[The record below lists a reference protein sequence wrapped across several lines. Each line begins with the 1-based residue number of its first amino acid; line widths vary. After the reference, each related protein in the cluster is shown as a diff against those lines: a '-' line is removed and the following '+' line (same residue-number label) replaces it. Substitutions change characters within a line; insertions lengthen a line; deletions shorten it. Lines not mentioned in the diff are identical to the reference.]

1 MECFGGCFRCAC
13 LFAAPT
19 WAKAQEDNSCCSP
32 KLHATPTALVACAH
46 ELGAGCSVPAI
57 RGIPSSLDSE
67 ADCCS
72 SPSPWKSTEAGWKV
86 SWTIVE
92 NAIDTCD
99 SCDGV
104 TGVLPISHCR
114 LDGEMR
120 DEDEVP
126 AFCEPSMTC
135 SFLTCQAGNTPQHNV
150 VVDQHSPST
159 LAEEHSKQDELR
171 QVGDNAKDHVVFLL
185 PQLPL
190 AQFLGM
196 PDLSELRTT
205 SCHFRHMPNV
215 KIYTLEDL
223 LQKLEDGGRADILKA
238 CHFLSSRCQLLRG
251 IDRRFHDK
259 FCQVVRGLLY
269 YKRHWQRYRTTSQDK
284 ETVNLAYRALME
296 SRRDRHVTYWTILE
310 GS

>member
-1 MECFGGCFRCAC
+1 MECLSGCFSCAG
-13 LFAAPT
+13 LFAAPK
-19 WAKAQEDNSCCSP
+19 WVKAQEGNSCCSP
-32 KLHATPTALVACAH
+32 KLHPIPTARVACAH
-46 ELGAGCSVPAI
+46 ELGAGCSVPAP
-57 RGIPSSLDSE
+57 RGIPSSFDSE

-72 SPSPWKSTEAGWKV
+72 SPSPSKSTGAGWTV
-86 SWTIVE
+86 SRTIVE
-92 NAIDTCD
+92 RAVDTCD

-104 TGVLPISHCR
+104 TGALPISHCR
-114 LDGEMR
+114 LDGEIQ
-120 DEDEVP
+120 DEHEVP

-135 SFLTCQAGNTPQHNV
+135 SFLACQAGNASQHNV

-159 LAEEHSKQDELR
+159 LAEEHAKQDEQMR
-171 QVGDNAKDHVVFLL
+171 GGSARDQVVFLL
-185 PQLPL
+185 PQLPP

-196 PDLSELRTT
+196 PDLAELRTT

-215 KIYTLEDL
+215 KICTLEDL

-238 CHFLSSRCQLLRG
+238 CHFISSRCQLLQG

-269 YKRHWQRYRTTSQDK
+269 YKTHWERYRTTSQDK
-284 ETVNLAYRALME
+284 ETVNLAYLTLMN
-296 SRRDRHVTYWTILE
+296 SRRDRHVTYWTVLE